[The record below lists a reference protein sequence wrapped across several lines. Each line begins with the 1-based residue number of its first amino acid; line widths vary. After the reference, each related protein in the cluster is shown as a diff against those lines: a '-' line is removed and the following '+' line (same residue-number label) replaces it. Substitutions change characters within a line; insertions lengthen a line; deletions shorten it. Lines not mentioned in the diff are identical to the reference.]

1 MPIPKR
7 VALGPVAVIYNLDRS
22 WPKPDQDNVER
33 LIGLMLAGLDNLG
46 VETQGVEIQDSLA
59 PLDDLNPDETLIF
72 NWCEGFVGIPWSD
85 FLVAKELEA
94 RGFIYTGASSR
105 TLRRTVNKEVIK
117 KILFE
122 AGVPTPPGRALH
134 HEQAKDWNVFPAMV
148 KPAGQHCSF
157 GVSRASVVESQ
168 AELARQIRR
177 LEKEFGGKTL
187 VEPFINGREFHVG
200 VWGNRKPETLPL
212 TELDYSRYSDIHDR
226 LYTFES
232 KFNPQSEGWNGIGW
246 MCPATVEPEL
256 SEEIQNV
263 AVRAYR
269 AIRCRDYARMDIR
282 LWNGAPMVLDVN
294 PNADLDPE
302 SVIPAAARTLGFDYG
317 EVAHRILEFAAARLR
332 NKLATRHRRLRKA
345 TASV

>member
-1 MPIPKR
+1 MANHKR
-7 VALGPVAVIYNLDRS
+7 VALGPVAVIYNLDRT
-22 WPKPDQDNVER
+22 WPRADQDNVER
-33 LIGLMLAGLDNLG
+33 LIALMLSGLERLK
-46 VETQGVEIQDSLA
+46 VEAEVVEIQDSLE
-59 PLDDLNPDETLIF
+59 PLNRYDPDETLIF
-72 NWCEGFVGIPWSD
+72 NWCEGFVGMPWSD

-105 TLRRTVNKEVIK
+105 TLRKTVNKEVIK
-117 KILFE
+117 KTLFE
-122 AGVPTPPGRALH
+122 AGVSTPPGRALH
-134 HEQAKDWNVFPAMV
+134 HDQAKDWHVFPAMV

-168 AELARQIRR
+168 AELVRQIRR
-177 LEKEFGGKTL
+177 LEKEFGGKAL

-212 TELDYSRYSDIHDR
+212 VELDYSRYSDIHDR

-246 MCPATVEPEL
+246 LCPAPADAEL
-256 SEEIQNV
+256 SQEIQNV
-263 AVRAYR
+263 AIMAYR

-282 LWNGAPMVLDVN
+282 LLNGTPMVLDVN

-302 SVIPAAARTLGFDYG
+302 SVIPSAAKTLGFEYG
-317 EVAHRILEFAAARLR
+317 EVAHRILEFAALRLR
-332 NKLATRHRRLRKA
+332 NKIATRHRRLRKA
-345 TASV
+345 PESA